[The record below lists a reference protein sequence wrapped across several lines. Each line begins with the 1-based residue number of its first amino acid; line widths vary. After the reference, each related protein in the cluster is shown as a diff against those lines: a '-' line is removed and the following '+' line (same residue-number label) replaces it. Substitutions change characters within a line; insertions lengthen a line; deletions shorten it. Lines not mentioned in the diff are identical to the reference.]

1 MDQNRIATFVQEA
14 TGQRVATLE
23 RVAAGYSRATFIARL
38 ANGEELV
45 ARLSLPDA
53 PLAGTEITLDR
64 EAGVYRALAATPVV
78 APELIAEAA
87 DGTCLLLQRMPGV
100 ADYSAL
106 GTEARELVMADYIRK
121 LAELHRLTPDDL
133 AASGLPVPASNDAH
147 ALDELARWQRIYELR
162 THRPYPALD
171 CAFVV
176 LRAIAA
182 PAVERTV
189 LCHGDVGPG
198 NFLHDGDRVTALL
211 DWEFAH
217 FGDPMDDLAGWIFRA
232 HDYIGGSGNLDDQ
245 LRLWA
250 HVTGLA
256 LRPRDLEYYRAV
268 TLVRWIAVSA
278 CGIDSGGPQMGK
290 AKFLS
295 LGPPTTVHLATVL
308 ANLLEIDVEIDV
320 EIDQEP
326 EPPPLTARRPEPA
339 DVLGFM
345 RDELHH
351 VLAPALP
358 SDEMRRRV
366 DLFGWYLDHLE
377 AVATGGAEVE
387 AAELADLAE
396 LTGVAAPSIDE
407 GHRALRAGLLES
419 RVDLAAAVR
428 YLARSGH
435 RQAALWPPSRALTDR
450 QLTELM
456 PVRSLGVG
464 AP

>member
-1 MDQNRIATFVQEA
+1 
-14 TGQRVATLE
+14 
-23 RVAAGYSRATFIARL
+23 
-38 ANGEELV
+38 
-45 ARLSLPDA
+45 
-53 PLAGTEITLDR
+53 
-64 EAGVYRALAATPVV
+64 
-78 APELIAEAA
+78 
-87 DGTCLLLQRMPGV
+87 
-100 ADYSAL
+100 
-106 GTEARELVMADYIRK
+106 
-121 LAELHRLTPDDL
+121 
-133 AASGLPVPASNDAH
+133 
-147 ALDELARWQRIYELR
+147 
-162 THRPYPALD
+162 
-171 CAFVV
+171 VV

-182 PAVERTV
+182 PTVERTV

-232 HDYIGGSGNLDDQ
+232 HDYIGGSGNLDEQ
-245 LRLWA
+245 LPQWA

-256 LRPRDLEYYRAV
+256 VRPRDLEYYRAV

-308 ANLLEIDVEIDV
+308 ANLLEIDLEIDL
-320 EIDQEP
+320 EP

-358 SDEMRRRV
+358 SDELRRRV

-377 AVATGGAEVE
+377 AVATVG
-387 AAELADLAE
+387 
-396 LTGVAAPSIDE
+396 P
-407 GHRALRAGLLES
+407 RS
-419 RVDLAAAVR
+419 RR
-428 YLARSGH
+428 RN
-435 RQAALWPPSRALTDR
+435 WPTWAS
-450 QLTELM
+450 
-456 PVRSLGVG
+456 
-464 AP
+464 

>member
-1 MDQNRIATFVQEA
+1 MDHDRIATFVQEA
-14 TGQRVATLE
+14 TGQRVVTLD
-23 RVAAGYSRATFIARL
+23 RVAAGYSRATFIASL
-38 ANGEELV
+38 ANGEEVV

-64 EAGVYRALAATPVV
+64 EAGVYRALASTPVA

-87 DGTCLLLQRMPGV
+87 DGTGLLLRRMPGV
-100 ADYSAL
+100 AEYSAL
-106 GTEARELVMADYIRK
+106 GPEARESVMADYIRK
-121 LAELHRLTPDDL
+121 LAELHRLMPDDL

-147 ALDELARWQRIYELR
+147 ALDELARWQRIYESR

-182 PAVERTV
+182 PTVERTV

-198 NFLHDGDRVTALL
+198 NFLHDGARVTALL

-250 HVTGLA
+250 HVTGLT

-308 ANLLEIDVEIDV
+308 ANLLEIDLEIDL
-320 EIDQEP
+320 ELEP
-326 EPPPLTARRPEPA
+326 LPLTARRPEPA

-345 RDELHH
+345 RDELQH

-366 DLFGWYLDHLE
+366 DLFGWYVDHLE
-377 AVATGGAEVE
+377 AVATVGAEVE

-396 LTGVAAPSIDE
+396 LTGVPAPSIDE
-407 GHRALRAGLLES
+407 GHRALRTGLLES

-428 YLARSGH
+428 YLARSGR
-435 RQAALWPPSRALTDR
+435 RQAALWPPSQALTDR

-464 AP
+464 TS